1 MESTVDGRF
10 TARMDEGFVVF
21 VMGVRVNRLWDLRG
35 WPPTLLSLRTMLR
48 ELRRGSAEGFLGGRT
63 YLRWREVLL
72 VQYWSSLEALERF
85 ARSPEESH
93 MPGWKRF
100 NRRVRK
106 RKCVGLWHEAYIVGP
121 GCYEA
126 VYADTPV
133 LGLAGATEHVRAFG
147 GQETA
152 RRRRLRAG
160 LGAEVADPGLA
171 PRVAEAGTDGNT
183 ASTGAGTIA

>member
-1 MESTVDGRF
+1 
-10 TARMDEGFVVF
+10 MDEGFVVF

-35 WPPTLLSLRTMLR
+35 WPPTLLSLRAMLR
-48 ELRRGSAEGFLGGRT
+48 ELRRGCGVGFLGGRT
-63 YLRWREVLL
+63 YLRWRDVLI
-72 VQYWSSLEALERF
+72 VQYWRSFEELERF
-85 ARSPEESH
+85 ARCPEESH

-133 LGLAGATEHVRAFG
+133 LGLAGATEHVRALG
-147 GQETA
+147 GREAA

-160 LGAEVADPGLA
+160 LGAE
-171 PRVAEAGTDGNT
+171 AGTDGSADAGAT
-183 ASTGAGTIA
+183 A